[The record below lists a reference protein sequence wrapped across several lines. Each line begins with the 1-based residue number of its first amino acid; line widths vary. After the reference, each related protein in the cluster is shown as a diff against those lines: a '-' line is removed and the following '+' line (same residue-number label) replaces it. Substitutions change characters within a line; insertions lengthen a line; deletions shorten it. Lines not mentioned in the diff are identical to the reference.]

1 MYAYA
6 STDKQESCPLS
17 EFLTTKEVAHLLR
30 LKERKVYDL
39 ASRGEIPCVKATGKL
54 LFPQAE
60 IHQWIQ
66 HKGGS
71 LPNSSE
77 RPSVILGSH
86 DPVFEWAISASDCG
100 LPTSLNGSMDGFE
113 RFRNREGIVCGMHLD
128 NVDSKGWNTELT
140 SSYLQQSPSVLL
152 HWAKRDRG
160 LIIRPGSGISQISD
174 LLGKR
179 LIARQQGAAAQLLFE
194 RHLAEYGV
202 TFSALNCVRVARNE
216 TEAALSVVEGQADVA
231 FGLRCFADRYRLE
244 FVPVCIE
251 YFDLLIDRF
260 AYFESGI
267 QTLLSF
273 TQTFVF
279 SEEVQ
284 RYAGYDTSDLGQVR
298 LNGCR

>member
-1 MYAYA
+1 M
-6 STDKQESCPLS
+6 S
-17 EFLTTKEVAHLLR
+17 EFLTTKEVADLLR

-71 LPNSSE
+71 LADSWE

-100 LPTSLNGSMDGFE
+100 LPTSLNGSMDGFD
-113 RFRNREGIVCGMHLD
+113 RFRNREGIVCGIHLD
-128 NVDSKGWNTELT
+128 NFDSKGWNTELT
-140 SSYLQQSPSVLL
+140 SPYLQQSPSVLV

-160 LIIRPGSGISQISD
+160 LIIRPGAGINQISD
-174 LLGKR
+174 LPGKR
-179 LIARQQGAAAQLLFE
+179 LIARQRGAAAQSLFE
-194 RHLAEYGV
+194 RHLVKHGV
-202 TFSALNCVRVARNE
+202 NFSTLECVRVARSE
-216 TEAALSVVEGQADVA
+216 TEAALSVVEGEADVT
-231 FGLRCFADRYRLE
+231 FGLRCFADRYQLE

-267 QTLLSF
+267 QTLLRF
-273 TQTFVF
+273 TQTLGF
-279 SEEVQ
+279 SEEIQ
-284 RYAGYDTSDLGQVR
+284 RYVGYDTSDLGQIR
-298 LNGCR
+298 LNGCV

>member
-1 MYAYA
+1 M
-6 STDKQESCPLS
+6 S

-54 LFPQAE
+54 LFPQTK

-71 LPNSSE
+71 LADSSE
-77 RPSVILGSH
+77 RPAVILGSH
-86 DPVFEWAISASDCG
+86 DPVFEWAISASACG

-113 RFRNREGIVCGMHLD
+113 RFRNREGVVCGLHLD
-128 NVDSKGWNTELT
+128 NSDSGGWNTEFI
-140 SSYLQQSPSVLL
+140 SPYLEQSPSVLV

-160 LIIRPGSGISQISD
+160 LIIRPGADISQVSD
-174 LLGKR
+174 LPGKR
-179 LIARQQGAAAQLLFE
+179 LIARQQGAAAQLLYE
-194 RHLAEYGV
+194 RHLTEHGV
-202 TFSALNCVRVARNE
+202 TFSSLNYVRVARSE
-216 TEAALSVVEGQADVA
+216 TEAALSVVEGEADAA
-231 FGLRCFADRYRLE
+231 FGLRCFADRYRLD
-244 FVPVCIE
+244 FLPVCIE

-267 QTLLSF
+267 QTLLQF
-273 TQTFVF
+273 TQTLGF
-279 SEEVQ
+279 SKEVQ

-298 LNGCR
+298 LNGCL

>member
-1 MYAYA
+1 LA
-6 STDKQESCPLS
+6 DKQELPSLS
-17 EFLTTKEVAHLLR
+17 KFLTTKEVAHLLR

-54 LFPQAE
+54 LFPRTE

-66 HKGGS
+66 QKGGS
-71 LPNSSE
+71 AADSSE

-86 DPVFEWAISASDCG
+86 DPLFEWAISASGCG
-100 LPTSLNGSMDGFE
+100 LPTSLNGSIDGFD

-128 NVDSKGWNTELT
+128 NRDSRGWNTEFTGPFLKQ
-140 SSYLQQSPSVLL
+140 SSSVLV

-160 LIIRPGSGISQISD
+160 LIIRPGVGIGQISD

-194 RHLAEYGV
+194 RHLSEIGV
-202 TFSALNCVRVARNE
+202 AFSTLNCVRVARSE
-216 TEAALSVVEGQADVA
+216 TEAALSVVEGETDAA

-267 QTLLSF
+267 QTLLQF
-273 TQTFVF
+273 TQTLDFR
-279 SEEVQ
+279 EEVQ
-284 RYAGYDTSDLGQVR
+284 RYAGYDTSDLGQIR
-298 LNGCR
+298 LNGCV